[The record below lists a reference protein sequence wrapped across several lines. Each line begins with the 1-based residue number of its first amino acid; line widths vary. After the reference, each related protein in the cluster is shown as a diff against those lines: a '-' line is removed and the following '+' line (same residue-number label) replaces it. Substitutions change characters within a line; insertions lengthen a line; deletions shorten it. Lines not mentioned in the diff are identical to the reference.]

1 MTPRDRIIKAV
12 RELLEH
18 QYLESVGD
26 QCKHEYAGLSETE
39 KREAL
44 KAFLQKR
51 TAGSEAKPWVKVLE
65 DIV

>member
-1 MTPRDRIIKAV
+1 MTPRDQIIKAV

-26 QCKHEYAGLSETE
+26 RCKHEYAGLSETE
-39 KREAL
+39 KRETL

-51 TAGSEAKPWVKVLE
+51 TAGLKGGQWARVLE
-65 DIV
+65 DIL